1 MPFFI
6 RNGKKLYRIILNTP
20 IIRNYNMGFLIF
32 MVVVDIIFVALY
44 AKNLK
49 EMDK

>member
-1 MPFFI
+1 MGPPGGNNAAI
-6 RNGKKLYRIILNTP
+6 A
-20 IIRNYNMGFLIF
+20 MGFLIF